1 MGGTSFDIGDLKPIP
16 GLMTQLDL
24 ADIETWLTLVVRPT
38 DVGLIILQLLL
49 ESTPKIAIVTVAPS
63 QLGLRS
69 K

>member
-1 MGGTSFDIGDLKPIP
+1 
-16 GLMTQLDL
+16 MTQLDL
-24 ADIETWLTLVVRPT
+24 SDIETWLTLVGRPT

-49 ESTPKIAIVTVAPS
+49 ESTPKITTVAVAPS